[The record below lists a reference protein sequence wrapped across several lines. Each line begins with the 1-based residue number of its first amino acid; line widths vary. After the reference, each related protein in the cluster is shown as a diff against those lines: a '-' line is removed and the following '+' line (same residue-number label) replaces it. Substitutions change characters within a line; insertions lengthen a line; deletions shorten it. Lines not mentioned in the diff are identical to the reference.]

1 MIFTAVIEQTYA
13 YPRRMKYDA
22 QSGSFRET
30 EYDSLFFV
38 RGVRQPYG
46 WIRESG
52 APGGAHLDVIVMAP
66 PGREYRLG
74 EEVRVRI
81 IGVFRRR
88 DSDNKLVG
96 VPEDRPFSELCALP
110 EAERDDLDRLYPKKA
125 PGEGW
130 CGREESEAV
139 IAAYFKNRGRS
150 CPTGN

>member
-13 YPRRMKYDA
+13 YPKRMKYDA
-22 QSGSFRET
+22 QSGAFRET

-46 WIRESG
+46 WIKESD
-52 APGGAHLDVIVMAP
+52 APGGAHLDVIVLAP

-81 IGVFRRR
+81 IGIFRRR
-88 DSDNKLVG
+88 DGDNKLAG
-96 VPEDRPFSELCALP
+96 IPEDRPFSKLCELP

-130 CGREESEAV
+130 CGREDAEAV
-139 IAAYFKNRGRS
+139 IAAFFESMGRS
-150 CPTGN
+150 CPTGG